1 MITEQFFK
9 SELKKLGLANYRVA
23 GNDIVISST
32 ETLRAKRKSLLESI
46 QSAFLKDSEYV
57 KDKGAGFLRIKLS
70 SKTIKVFV
78 KPEKTSSGILLK
90 PNFFAGMTDVD
101 IPFIDY
107 GNKLL
112 NSIESNINLVQEQ
125 KELLKSLVNYHM
137 TFSSTDLNKLKSTFI
152 SFKDTI
158 PTSTINN
165 DFGELLGPLAI
176 IKKNLIKE
184 IPSIGVSVFVPFKGN
199 FPLLDYKLIVNGNKN
214 TVFKISAK
222 SGDTTNTLKPGDVIS
237 LIEEEPKLLKKYKD
251 STQFNIVK
259 ILNENSVKLGPIEAI
274 KFLKTKNFEKAKFIS
289 ASSEYTEQLR
299 QQCEKLLVSISKE
312 DLDFTNMFNDA
323 TNAKIHYIK
332 FKLGSDGTPI
342 WSYIEPQKNRPK
354 LGGKRIAFRSKNT
367 IGRAADKLGFQPV

>member
-9 SELKKLGLANYRVA
+9 SELKKLGLANYKVA
-23 GNDIVISST
+23 GNDIVIST
-32 ETLRAKRKSLLESI
+32 TDTARAKRKSLLETI

-57 KDKGAGFLRIKLS
+57 EDKGAGFLRIKLS

-90 PNFFAGMTDVD
+90 PNFFAGMTDVE
-101 IPFIDY
+101 IPFTGY

-112 NSIESNINLVQEQ
+112 NSIESNIKLVQEQ
-125 KELLKSLVNYHM
+125 KELLKSLVNYHI

-158 PTSTINN
+158 PISTINN
-165 DFGELLGPLAI
+165 DFSELLGPLAI

-184 IPSIGVSVFVPFKGN
+184 IPSIGVLVFVPFKGN

-274 KFLKTKNFEKAKFIS
+274 KFLKTKDFKKASFIS
-289 ASSEYTEQLR
+289 PSSIYTEQLR
-299 QQCEKLLVSISKE
+299 QQCENLLVSISKE
-312 DLDFTNMFNDA
+312 DLDFTSMFNDA

-332 FKLGSDGTPI
+332 FQLGSDGTPI

-354 LGGKRIAFRSKNT
+354 LGGKRIAFRSKNF

>member
-9 SELKKLGLANYRVA
+9 NELKKLGFTNYRVA

-32 ETLRAKRKSLLESI
+32 DTARAKRKSLLQTI

-90 PNFFAGMTDVD
+90 PNFFAGMTDVE
-101 IPFIDY
+101 IPFIGY

-112 NSIESNINLVQEQ
+112 NSIESNITLVQEQ

-137 TFSSTDLNKLKSTFI
+137 TFSSTDLNKLKNTFI

-158 PTSTINN
+158 PISTINN

-176 IKKNLIKE
+176 INKNLIKE
-184 IPSIGVSVFVPFKGN
+184 IPSSGVSIFVPFRGN

-222 SGDTTNTLKPGDVIS
+222 SGDTTNTLKPGDV
-237 LIEEEPKLLKKYKD
+237 LNLLEEEPKLLKKYKD
-251 STQFNIVK
+251 SVQFNIVK
-259 ILNENSVKLGPIEAI
+259 ILNENTVKLGPIEAI
-274 KFLKTKNFEKAKFIS
+274 KFLKTKDFKKASFINP
-289 ASSEYTEQLR
+289 SSTYTEQLR
-299 QQCEKLLVSISKE
+299 QQCENLLVSISKE
-312 DLDFTNMFNDA
+312 DLDFTGMFNDA

-332 FKLGSDGTPI
+332 FQLGSDGTPI

-354 LGGKRIAFRSKNT
+354 LGNKRIAFRSKNF